1 MPAVWQAW
9 PAGGE
14 PARGDAATRRA
25 NDDGNYVNAQ
35 PIEISGYAR

>member
-1 MPAVWQAW
+1 M
-9 PAGGE
+9 PAGGQAWLADGE
-14 PARGDAATRRA
+14 SARGDAATRLA